1 MKLLYPFAKR
11 FIAGHDFESAKPV
24 IDNLL
29 LDGFEI
35 SIDYLGE
42 LSKTKKDCEKA
53 YRQYID
59 IISHYSKNGKKIDL
73 SIKPSQLGLKLDT
86 KYCRKMI
93 QSIAFMADHN
103 GMTVR
108 LDMEDSSLTQDTIDL
123 CFELRDHSNNV
134 GVALQSN
141 LFRTSKDIQN
151 LLDAKIS
158 LRIVKGAYKETIK
171 EAYQNKKQI
180 RQLFIKNIF
189 QIITNRCRSYY
200 HFKDITTPVS
210 AVGTHDEYVLQEVVK
225 NMNKFNVSKDDMD
238 FEMLYGIRRDL
249 SKELKDK
256 GYKVRLYVPFG
267 TEWLPYTL
275 RRLRE
280 YDNMK
285 MVVVNV
291 MKELW
296 SGKKTDKFETA
307 RIP

>member
-11 FIAGHDFESAKPV
+11 FIAGHDFDSAKPV
-24 IDNLL
+24 IDDLL

-42 LSKTKKDCEKA
+42 LSKTKDDCEKA
-53 YRQYID
+53 YRQYTN
-59 IISHYSKNGKKIDL
+59 IISHYSRIGKKIDL
-73 SIKPSQLGLKLDT
+73 SIKPSQLGLKLDIG
-86 KYCRKMI
+86 YCRKMI
-93 QSIAFMADHN
+93 QSLAFLADHN

-134 GVALQSN
+134 GIALQSN
-141 LFRTSKDIQN
+141 LFRTAKDIQN

-158 LRIVKGAYKETIK
+158 LRIVKGAYKETNK

-210 AVGTHDEYVLQEVVK
+210 AVGTHDEYVLMEVVK
-225 NMNKFNVSKDDMD
+225 NMKKFNVSKDDMD
-238 FEMLYGIRRDL
+238 FELLYGIRRDL
-249 SKELKDK
+249 SRELMKK

-285 MVVVNV
+285 MVLVNV
-291 MKELW
+291 IKELW
-296 SGKKTDKFETA
+296 NGRKTDRFEIA
-307 RIP
+307 

>member
-11 FIAGHDFESAKPV
+11 FIAGHDFDSAKPV
-24 IDNLL
+24 IDDLL

-42 LSKTKKDCEKA
+42 LSKTKDDCEKA
-53 YRQYID
+53 YRQYTN
-59 IISHYSKNGKKIDL
+59 IISHYSRIGKKIDL

-86 KYCRKMI
+86 GYCRKMI
-93 QSIAFMADHN
+93 QSLAFLADHN

-134 GVALQSN
+134 GIALQSN
-141 LFRTSKDIQN
+141 LFRTAKDIQN
-151 LLDAKIS
+151 LLNAKIS

-210 AVGTHDEYVLQEVVK
+210 AVGTHDEYVLMEVVK
-225 NMNKFNVSKDDMD
+225 NMKKFNVSKDDMD

-249 SKELKDK
+249 SRELMKK

-285 MVVVNV
+285 MVLVNV
-291 MKELW
+291 IKELW
-296 SGKKTDKFETA
+296 NGRKTDRFEIA
-307 RIP
+307 

>member
-11 FIAGHDFESAKPV
+11 FIAGHDFDSAKPV
-24 IDNLL
+24 IADLMQN
-29 LDGFEI
+29 GFEV

-42 LSKTKKDCEKA
+42 LSKTREDCEKA
-53 YRQYID
+53 YRQYLE
-59 IISHYSKNGKKIDL
+59 IIAYYSQRNIKIDL
-73 SIKPSQLGLKLDT
+73 SIKPSQLGLKFDT
-86 KYCRKMI
+86 DYCQKVLR
-93 QSIAFMADHN
+93 SLSFLADHN

-108 LDMEDSSLTQDTIDL
+108 LDMEDASLTQDTIDL
-123 CFELRDHSNNV
+123 CFQLRDHSNNV
-134 GVALQSN
+134 GIALQSN
-141 LFRTSKDIQN
+141 LLRTSRDIKD
-151 LLDAKIS
+151 LLDSKIS
-158 LRIVKGAYKETIK
+158 LRIVKGAYKETNK

-210 AVGTHDEYVLQEVVK
+210 AVGTHDEYVLMEVVK
-225 NMNKFNVSKDDMD
+225 NMKKFNVSKDDMD
-238 FEMLYGIRRDL
+238 FELLYGIRRDL
-249 SKELKDK
+249 SRELMKK

-285 MVVVNV
+285 MVLVNV
-291 MKELW
+291 IKELW
-296 SGKKTDKFETA
+296 NGRKTDRFEIA
-307 RIP
+307 

>member
-11 FIAGHDFESAKPV
+11 FIAGHDFDSAKPV
-24 IDNLL
+24 IADLMQN
-29 LDGFEI
+29 GFEV

-42 LSKTKKDCEKA
+42 LSKTRKDCEKA
-53 YRQYID
+53 YRQYLE
-59 IISHYSKNGKKIDL
+59 IIAYYSQRNIKIDL

-86 KYCRKMI
+86 KYCQKLL
-93 QSIAFMADHN
+93 QSLSFLADHN

-108 LDMEDSSLTQDTIDL
+108 LDMEDASLTQDTIDL
-123 CFELRDHSNNV
+123 CFELRNHSNNV
-134 GVALQSN
+134 GIALQSN
-141 LFRTSKDIQN
+141 LLRTSKDIQN
-151 LLDAKIS
+151 LLDSKIS
-158 LRIVKGAYKETIK
+158 LRIVKGAYKETYK

-180 RQLFIKNIF
+180 RKLFIKNIF
-189 QIITNRCRSYY
+189 QIITNRCRSFY

-210 AVGTHDEYVLQEVVK
+210 AVGTHDEYVLTEVVK

-275 RRLRE
+275 RRLKE
-280 YDNMK
+280 YNNMK

-307 RIP
+307 